1 VKHHIFRRAA
11 AGFLSTVLAA
21 CGDAPEPKM
30 SFESGAPETIL
41 KDAPTTPIALQDVVD
56 VYVLGGS
63 GTELQRANMTS
74 KIQDAV
80 VVWRFKVYDIS
91 EDGYGRYRII
101 SELMDGSN
109 ADAFGKFM
117 VLAYLTPRNDQDI
130 QAFLRLQAGSY
141 IAVRGR
147 VEGIALRTTL
157 VLNPAELMNQ

>member
-1 VKHHIFRRAA
+1 
-11 AGFLSTVLAA
+11 
-21 CGDAPEPKM
+21 
-30 SFESGAPETIL
+30 L
-41 KDAPTTPIALQDVVD
+41 KDSPTTPIALQDVVD

-91 EDGYGRYRII
+91 EYGDGRYRVI

-117 VLAYLTPRNDQDI
+117 VMAYLTPRNDQDI